1 MKLTNAQK
9 KRLAELVRK
18 PTLELSADEQ
28 KELATLTS
36 LAQKAGITVDA
47 AFCTEADALPA
58 EGDTALSDDQ
68 VKSLVEAALGDAL
81 KAKGIDIENI
91 RTAVK
96 DANAGHLTPE
106 ALNAAVTEAIA
117 KAGNGTDVA
126 DQIKQA
132 LAESQKNGITADTL
146 ADAMAKA
153 LDKHFTNQRV
163 ASKNLFPSGPED
175 GTSDLIEHRSG
186 NLTVAQKQLLNVCL
200 GGKMN
205 DGIDGKVL
213 GRAEKAGAKALSLF
227 STQGYKALTTGGAGT
242 GAELIPTD
250 LSADLQMRLYL
261 ESQLAAIMVS
271 QEINMPTDP
280 FKLPLKTT
288 RTPFYV
294 GSEAP
299 GSDPTSGQP
308 GTGTITLD
316 AKKLIGVA
324 DYSYEADEDSIVPI
338 LPMLQ
343 DDLALGAAQSLEG
356 ALINGDDTATHQD
369 SDIAAVTNHHAKLFR
384 GLRKYALAGSLSNDL
399 STGGISAANIKAM
412 GKAMGKWGVR
422 PSDLVIICGPRGYS
436 DLVGLP
442 ETLTAEKVGN
452 PAAARILTGVAPSIY
467 GIPIV
472 VSEECR
478 ETLNASGVYDGTTVT
493 NGSILLVHRPS
504 FYVGVRRGFTVETDE
519 DKKKQTR
526 SVIASFRRDFKP
538 RETPA
543 ASMPI
548 VRVGFKYVA

>member
-1 MKLTNAQK
+1 MLTNAQK
-9 KRLAELVRK
+9 KRLAELLRK
-18 PTLELSADEQ
+18 PSIELTADDRKELDSLSA
-28 KELATLTS
+28 LATS
-36 LAQKAGITVDA
+36 AGITLDA
-47 AFCTEADALPA
+47 EFCKAADALTA
-58 EGDTALSDDQ
+58 EGDTALSDEQ
-68 VKSLVEAALGDAL
+68 VKSLVEGALSEAL
-81 KAKGIDIENI
+81 KAKGIDLDSI
-91 RTAVK
+91 RNAVK
-96 DANAGHLTPE
+96 EANQGHLTTV
-106 ALNAAVTEAIA
+106 ALNAAITEAIGKSNNSNEIITA
-117 KAGNGTDVA
+117 VKG
-126 DQIKQA
+126 A
-132 LAESQKNGITADTL
+132 LLESQKNGITADTL

-153 LDKHFTNQRV
+153 LEKHFSAQRTG
-163 ASKNLFPSGPED
+163 SKNLFPSGPEEGD
-175 GTSDLIEHRSG
+175 SNVIEHRAG
-186 NLTVAQKQLLNVCL
+186 NLTVAQKELLNVCL
-200 GGKMN
+200 GKGRF
-205 DGIDGKVL
+205 DGIDSSL
-213 GRAEKAGAKALSLF
+213 LTRAQRAGTKALDNF
-227 STQGYKALTTGGAGT
+227 ARQGYKAITTGGAGS
-242 GAELIPTD
+242 GAELIPSD

-299 GSDPTSGQP
+299 GSDPVSSQP

-369 SDIAAVTNHHAKLFR
+369 SDIHAIANHHAKLFR
-384 GLRKYALAGSLSNDL
+384 GLRKYAFAGTLSNDL
-399 STGGISAANIKAM
+399 TTGGVGSAANIKAM

-422 PSDLVIICGPRGYS
+422 PSDLVLICGPRGYS

-452 PAAARILTGVAPSIY
+452 PAAARILTGVAPTIF

-478 ETLNASGVYDGTTVT
+478 EDLNASGVFDNTLKT

-519 DKKKQTR
+519 DRKKQTR

-538 RETPA
+538 RETPSA
-543 ASMPI
+543 TMPI